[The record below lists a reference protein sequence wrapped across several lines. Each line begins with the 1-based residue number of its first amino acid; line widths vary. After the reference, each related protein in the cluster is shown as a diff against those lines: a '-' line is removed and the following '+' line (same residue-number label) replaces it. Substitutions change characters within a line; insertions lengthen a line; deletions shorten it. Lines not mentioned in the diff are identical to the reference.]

1 MRSVRYRICALALGL
16 AVFGFTTASTL
27 AQTWPQRTVK
37 IIVPLPPGSGT
48 DIAARLFAERLS
60 ARWSQPVVVENRQ
73 GGDGIPAVM
82 AFLAARDNHTL
93 LLSFGGVITIN
104 PLVHEKLPYD
114 PARDL
119 VPISPI
125 TNNFLAIA
133 ATESLKVDSIEALKR
148 TARAQPGKLNWAATP
163 GLPLYALEALFK
175 NAGLDTVQVAYRD
188 FMPALQDFSQGRIH
202 LAATSVLPLL
212 TQEKAGHGKVLVVL
226 NRQRYPLASHVPTV
240 KEAGHPELTLDA
252 IVGLYGWRDIP
263 AELRERIAADVRAV
277 GADPVIAPRL
287 IAGGSVVTTGTPAEF
302 AAAIDEQRATVGK
315 MVQASNTKPAQ

>member
-1 MRSVRYRICALALGL
+1 MRSVRYGICLLAFGAATL
-16 AVFGFTTASTL
+16 VFTPVSSL

-48 DIAARLFAERLS
+48 DIAARLFADRLS

-73 GGDGIPAVM
+73 GGDGIPAVT

-119 VPISPI
+119 VPITPV
-125 TNNFLAIA
+125 TNNFLAFA
-133 ATESLKVDSIEALKR
+133 ATASLGVGTLDELKAA
-148 TARAQPGKLNWAATP
+148 ARAQPAKLNWAATP
-163 GLPLYALEALFK
+163 GLPLYAFEAMLK
-175 NAGLDTVQVAYRD
+175 GASLDMVQVAYRD

-202 LAATSVLPLL
+202 LAATSILPLL

-240 KEAGHPELTLDA
+240 KEAGHPELMLDA
-252 IVGLYGWRDIP
+252 IVGLYGWREIS
-263 AELRERIAADVRAV
+263 AELKERIAADVRAV
-277 GADPVIAPRL
+277 AIDPAIGERL
-287 IAGGSVVTTGTPAEF
+287 IARGSVVTTGTPGEF
-302 AAAIDEQRATVGK
+302 AAIIEDQRVTVARMARLAG
-315 MVQASNTKPAQ
+315 AKPAP